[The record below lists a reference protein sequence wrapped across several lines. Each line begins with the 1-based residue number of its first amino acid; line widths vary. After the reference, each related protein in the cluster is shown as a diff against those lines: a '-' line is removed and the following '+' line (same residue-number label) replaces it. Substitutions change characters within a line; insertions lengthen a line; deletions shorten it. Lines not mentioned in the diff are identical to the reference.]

1 MKPLVLMIED
11 DPQIRRFLRAALAA
25 ENYQFHEALT
35 AEEGIA
41 QAAARQP
48 DLVLLDLGLPD
59 RDGLEVIRGIRLW
72 SQMPIVVLS
81 ARGQEKDK
89 IAALDLGADD
99 YVAKPFA
106 VGELPA
112 RIRAALRR
120 AAPVAADGSDTVI
133 RFGDVQADFEKRVIT
148 VAGEE
153 IHLTPNEYK
162 LLQVLIKHAGRVVTQ
177 RQLLNEVW
185 GPQHTEQ
192 SQYLRVYMA
201 QLRRKLE
208 RDPARPRY
216 LQTEPGVGYRLSLDS
231 SVPPPGP
238 PSGLPSSC
246 RSESLPDSKE
256 HDTARCHHARRN
268 ASPVVPLI
276 IIIGSARRGV
286 RSFIFKFSSTSS
298 SRFWQVSWPASDFT
312 PRPDNVKV
320 LSWDQ
325 LFHRRR
331 FVICTSIKRAS
342 SSRVQSRNFAH
353 PFAGPRN
360 RRYSRSCIWPIAS
373 TGSRNKSAL
382 SRRSPFIRCKGI
394 RLFTDQRFTASFRIC
409 SAGRLSK
416 SR

>member
-25 ENYQFHEALT
+25 EDYQFHEALT

-59 RDGLEVIRGIRLW
+59 RDGLEVIRGIRQW
-72 SQMPIVVLS
+72 GQMPIVVLS

-106 VGELPA
+106 VGELLA

-120 AAPVAADGSDTVI
+120 AAPLAADGADTVI
-133 RFGDVQADFEKRVIT
+133 RFGTVQADFEKRVIT
-148 VAGEE
+148 VGGEE
-153 IHLTPNEYK
+153 VHLTPNEYK

-192 SQYLRVYMA
+192 SQYLRVYVA

-216 LQTEPGVGYRLSLDS
+216 LQTEPGVGYRLTLDS
-231 SVPPPGP
+231 
-238 PSGLPSSC
+238 
-246 RSESLPDSKE
+246 
-256 HDTARCHHARRN
+256 
-268 ASPVVPLI
+268 
-276 IIIGSARRGV
+276 
-286 RSFIFKFSSTSS
+286 
-298 SRFWQVSWPASDFT
+298 
-312 PRPDNVKV
+312 
-320 LSWDQ
+320 
-325 LFHRRR
+325 
-331 FVICTSIKRAS
+331 
-342 SSRVQSRNFAH
+342 
-353 PFAGPRN
+353 
-360 RRYSRSCIWPIAS
+360 
-373 TGSRNKSAL
+373 
-382 SRRSPFIRCKGI
+382 
-394 RLFTDQRFTASFRIC
+394 
-409 SAGRLSK
+409 
-416 SR
+416 

>member
-231 SVPPPGP
+231 
-238 PSGLPSSC
+238 
-246 RSESLPDSKE
+246 
-256 HDTARCHHARRN
+256 
-268 ASPVVPLI
+268 
-276 IIIGSARRGV
+276 
-286 RSFIFKFSSTSS
+286 
-298 SRFWQVSWPASDFT
+298 
-312 PRPDNVKV
+312 
-320 LSWDQ
+320 
-325 LFHRRR
+325 
-331 FVICTSIKRAS
+331 
-342 SSRVQSRNFAH
+342 
-353 PFAGPRN
+353 
-360 RRYSRSCIWPIAS
+360 
-373 TGSRNKSAL
+373 
-382 SRRSPFIRCKGI
+382 
-394 RLFTDQRFTASFRIC
+394 
-409 SAGRLSK
+409 
-416 SR
+416 